1 MSKQSKI
8 CSITVMDTTDPDIV
22 FDNKMVCNHYYN
34 YQNNVK
40 SRIEVGNQAE
50 SELVKI
56 IEKIKR
62 EGKSKP
68 YDCII
73 GVSGGTDSTFV
84 AYKCKELGLRPLA
97 VHFDNGWNSELA
109 VSNIEKVLNQLEIDL
124 YTYVIDWKEFSD
136 LQVSFLKSSTP
147 DIEIP
152 TDHAIFAILY
162 KVAVKYKIK
171 YIMNGMNFR
180 TESIMPSSWA
190 YGHIDWKYI
199 KNVHKTFSNGK
210 LKSYP
215 RFSFL
220 DLFYYTFFRRIK
232 FISILN
238 YLDFNK
244 EEAQKFLTDKLGWRD
259 YGGKHHES
267 VYTRI
272 VQTYILPKKFNI
284 DKRKAHLSNLILSGQ
299 ITREQALKLLEI
311 PPFEEQ
317 QSKEDVEYLIKKL
330 KLSSGDF
337 ENIMNSPN
345 KTFKDYPNNYTI
357 YLIAKRLQQF
367 LRKIKLFHK

>member
-1 MSKQSKI
+1 
-8 CSITVMDTTDPDIV
+8 MDTTDPDIV